1 MTKKIQ
7 GKLKIGILLKL
18 KLFFPYRHSYAAIVC
33 YDPLDLESYQ
43 KVKYWIQ
50 ELQKIST
57 GTKIYICATK
67 HDITEAAKKK
77 VVVDARDVQ
86 ELIQEYDAKYFETS
100 AKTGTN
106 VKELFYDIAYT
117 WANDPTT
124 SMTFFGDYDKSFDHH
139 GQPKISSCC

>member
-1 MTKKIQ
+1 MTKKFQ

-33 YDPLDLESYQ
+33 YDPLDLESFQ

-77 VVVDARDVQ
+77 VVVDAKDVQ